1 MWMLRLK
8 GLKKLEFFR
17 LLLSFVVKV
26 TKSVHA
32 ERDGLNFWQ
41 DEMEIYIWTRI
52 FKIGY
57 MQDVKYVF
65 IVQKERSFIF
75 N

>member
-17 LLLSFVVKV
+17 LVLSFVVKV

-41 DEMEIYIWTRI
+41 DEME
-52 FKIGY
+52 
-57 MQDVKYVF
+57 
-65 IVQKERSFIF
+65 
-75 N
+75 